1 MNHTP
6 RGVSGPTASGSS
18 AILFSSALQLL
29 SLVTHFPQHH
39 QALAFVAPQSLAF
52 AVSSQPPPSSSS
64 SSSSSLLPS
73 IFPFPTPRH
82 SSSSSLLH
90 ENNNKNSLIL
100 ARENAAIQQQLNEAF
115 SSLNDRDKYE
125 AVLTGLC
132 AKIIDG
138 GEKNANRESLLD
150 PMRLMEEMNSSGII
164 AGPRGIIGLIDV
176 RVDQKQNTQIYITAF
191 ASLSLSL

>member
-1 MNHTP
+1 
-6 RGVSGPTASGSS
+6 
-18 AILFSSALQLL
+18 
-29 SLVTHFPQHH
+29 
-39 QALAFVAPQSLAF
+39 
-52 AVSSQPPPSSSS
+52 
-64 SSSSSLLPS
+64 
-73 IFPFPTPRH
+73 
-82 SSSSSLLH
+82 
-90 ENNNKNSLIL
+90 
-100 ARENAAIQQQLNEAF
+100 LNEAF

-176 RVDQKQNTQIYITAF
+176 RVDQKQNTQIYI
-191 ASLSLSL
+191 SVCLSLSLERRRMSILMSMSLFSLSVYKTTGNRIIIADFSGQTKVEELHIPFTIEAYVIRLNISVNDFKFKHVT